1 MPNSAIGNPMKY
13 NPQLWSKDELRNIF
27 VARQHELDDI
37 VQRIR
42 DAGSGQTVQHV
53 LITGARGMGKS
64 TLLNRVAL
72 AVHDDAELSAQWL
85 SLRMPEEQ
93 YTVAQLNEFWL
104 NVLDILAD
112 TLEQNQHPDQADR
125 LDQAVAELKSLA
137 AEAQANA
144 ARDLLLDWCR
154 QNQKRLLLLVDGTDM
169 LFNSLN
175 SSTKTS
181 SDDSQLWSL
190 RKTLM
195 QHPELFWV
203 GASYQ
208 ALEVHQQYSEAFH
221 DFFEVIELRPLSLQ
235 DMRNAL
241 MALAETFG
249 TARQAP
255 GPEASRAMQHT
266 LDAQPER
273 LQSLRQISGGNPRT
287 TVILF
292 ELFAQDSHADIYS
305 DLKVLLDNLTP
316 HYKARM
322 ENHLA
327 EQPRKIMAH
336 IMEHWRPIGLGELAE
351 ISGIASTTLSGQLK
365 RLEQDGYI
373 EKTKLPGTRSSGYQ
387 ASERLF
393 NIWHLMRNAP
403 RRVRQKLSW
412 LIEFMRLWYSN
423 QELSGLAGQRLH
435 AHRNGEL
442 QRDSD
447 LEVSLAYAAA
457 LPEDSRERY
466 QLEHSVFLTARQLAA
481 CQQQAINQ
489 IIPGLLELD
498 GCDSHYKTAEDYE
511 QNFQSLDA
519 LLDTCPHPR
528 TKQEQEQWRR
538 LVKQS
543 VYLNLTEK
551 QRIAEDSATL
561 SQFKYDEL
569 LKVFKNEEDKCRNI
583 WGQEATRL
591 MLDAIAKGL
600 FFPDCPDA
608 ELTYRQVLHL
618 FEHQPKL
625 IEWSTWLLYRKKNG
639 NSLLEKLYR
648 LWIETDSS
656 NARPWDNLG
665 NLLKNHL
672 NRYDEAEQAY
682 RKAIELDANFAR
694 PWNGLGNLLQAPL
707 NRYDEAEQAY
717 RKAIELDANYAP
729 PWNGLGSLLQNHLN
743 RYDEAEQAYRKAI
756 ELDANY
762 APPWNGLGNLLKN
775 HLNRYDEAEQAYRK
789 AIELDA
795 NFAYPWNG
803 LGSLLQNHLNR
814 YDEAEQ
820 AYRKAIEL
828 DANYAPPWNGL
839 GNLLQDHLQR
849 YQDAEQAY
857 QQAEKLDSNDPYPYA
872 NHARLAVKQ
881 QSAETACTLYRKA
894 AQLAQLQADQTGGT
908 AYLELL
914 LQAQLYLGNRDAAS
928 QALERLAHEAAHGD
942 QVALFCLHEQTR
954 ELSALGLG
962 LTLSDLIDQSR
973 HAEFLQPLSLA
984 LRAAEQQP
992 DALEGAAQEVKNMAL
1007 EVLADITAF
1016 RNALGEI
1023 RGS

>member
-1 MPNSAIGNPMKY
+1 MLNSAIGNPMKY

-42 DAGSGQTVQHV
+42 DADSGQTVQHV

-85 SLRMPEEQ
+85 PLRMPEEQ
-93 YTVAQLNEFWL
+93 YTVAQLGEFWL

-112 TLEQNQHPDQADR
+112 TLEQNQQHDQADR
-125 LDQAVAELKSLA
+125 LDQAVAALKPLA

-154 QNQKRLLLLVDGTDM
+154 QQQKRLLLLVDGTDM

-175 SSTKTS
+175 SGAKTG

-208 ALEVHQQYSEAFH
+208 ALEANQQYSEAFH

-241 MALAETFG
+241 LALAETFG

-255 GPEASRAMQHT
+255 GPEASQAMQLT

-273 LQSLRQISGGNPRT
+273 LQTLRHISGGNPRT

-292 ELFAQDSHADIYS
+292 ELFAQDGHADIHS

-373 EKTKLPGTRSSGYQ
+373 EKTKLPGTRRSGYQ

-412 LIEFMRLWYSN
+412 LIEFMRLWYSS

-435 AHRNGEL
+435 AHRNGQL

-489 IIPGLLELD
+489 VIPGLLELD
-498 GCDSHYKTAEDYE
+498 GCDSHYQRAEDYE
-511 QNFQSLDA
+511 QRFQALDTLLDA
-519 LLDTCPHPR
+519 CPHSQ
-528 TKQEQEQWRR
+528 TEQEREQWRR

-543 VYLNLTEK
+543 ANLNLAEK
-551 QRIAEDSATL
+551 QKVAEDSATL
-561 SQFKYDEL
+561 SHLQYDKL
-569 LKVFKNEEDKCRNI
+569 LKVFKDEENHWQNI
-583 WGQEATRL
+583 CGQEAAGL
-591 MLDAIAKGL
+591 MFDAIAEGL

-608 ELTYRQVLHL
+608 ELAYRQVLHL
-618 FEHQPKL
+618 FEHQPML
-625 IEWSTWLLYRKKNG
+625 IEWSTWLLYQKNPG
-639 NSLLEKLYR
+639 NPWLEKLYR
-648 LWIETDSS
+648 LWVESDSS
-656 NARPWDNLG
+656 NAKPWNNLG
-665 NLLKNHL
+665 NLLQDQLNRCDEAEQAYRKAIELDADYAQPWNGLGILLQDHL
-672 NRYDEAEQAY
+672 KRYDEAEQAYRKAIKLDADFAYPWNNLGNLLQDHLKRYDEAEQAY
-682 RKAIELDANFAR
+682 RKAIELDADFAS
-694 PWNGLGNLLQAPL
+694 PWNGLGNLLQYHL
-707 NRYDEAEQAY
+707 KRYDEAEQAY
-717 RKAIELDANYAP
+717 RKAIELDA
-729 PWNGLGSLLQNHLN
+729 
-743 RYDEAEQAYRKAI
+743 D
-756 ELDANY
+756 
-762 APPWNGLGNLLKN
+762 
-775 HLNRYDEAEQAYRK
+775 
-789 AIELDA
+789 
-795 NFAYPWNG
+795 FA
-803 LGSLLQNHLNR
+803 Q
-814 YDEAEQ
+814 
-820 AYRKAIEL
+820 
-828 DANYAPPWNGL
+828 PWNGL
-839 GNLLQDHLQR
+839 GNLLQDHLKRYDEAEQAHRKAIELDANYAYPWNGLGNLLQDRLQR
-849 YQDAEQAY
+849 YQDAGQAY
-857 QQAEKLDSNDPYPYA
+857 QQAEQLDPNDPYPYA

-894 AQLAQLQADQTGGT
+894 AQLAQLQADQTGGID
-908 AYLELL
+908 YQELL
-914 LQAQLYLGNRDAAS
+914 LQAQLYLGNRDAANL
-928 QALERLAHEAAHGD
+928 ALEKLAHEAMQGD
-942 QVALFCLHEQTR
+942 QAALFRLHEQTR

-962 LTLSDLIDQSR
+962 LALSDLMNQSR

-992 DALEGAAQEVKNMAL
+992 EALVGAAQEVKNMAL

-1016 RNALGEI
+1016 RN
-1023 RGS
+1023 R

>member
-37 VQRIR
+37 MQRIR

-125 LDQAVAELKSLA
+125 LDQAVAELKPLA
-137 AEAQANA
+137 SEAQANA

-154 QNQKRLLLLVDGTDM
+154 QHQKRLLLLVDGTDM

-175 SSTKTS
+175 SGTKTG

-208 ALEVHQQYSEAFH
+208 ALEANQQYSEAFH

-249 TARQAP
+249 TVRQAP
-255 GPEASRAMQHT
+255 GPEASLAMQHT

-273 LQSLRQISGGNPRT
+273 LQTLRHISGGNPRT

-292 ELFAQDSHADIYS
+292 ELFAQDSHADIHS

-336 IMEHWRPIGLGELAE
+336 IMEHWQPIGLGELAE

-373 EKTKLPGTRSSGYQ
+373 EKTKLPGTRRSGYQ

-412 LIEFMRLWYSN
+412 LIEFMRLWYSS
-423 QELSGLAGQRLH
+423 QELSSLAGQRLH
-435 AHRNGEL
+435 AHRNGQL

-466 QLEHSVFLTARQLAA
+466 QLEHSVFLAARQLAA
-481 CQQQAINQ
+481 CQHQAINQ

-511 QNFQSLDA
+511 QRFQTLDVLLDA
-519 LLDTCPHPR
+519 CPHPQ
-528 TKQEQEQWRR
+528 TKQAREQWGR
-538 LVKQS
+538 LVKRS
-543 VYLNLTEK
+543 AYLNLTEK
-551 QRIAEDSATL
+551 QRIAEDSVTL
-561 SQFKYDEL
+561 SRLQYDKL
-569 LKVFKNEEDKCRNI
+569 LKVFKDEEDLWQKI
-583 WGQEATRL
+583 WGQKATQL
-591 MLDAIAKGL
+591 MLVTIAEGL

-625 IEWSTWLLYRKKNG
+625 IEWSTWLLHRKKSDNPW
-639 NSLLEKLYR
+639 LEKLYR
-648 LWIETDSS
+648 LWIESDSS
-656 NARPWDNLG
+656 NARPWYNLG
-665 NLLKNHL
+665 NLLQDHL
-672 NRYDEAEQAY
+672 KRYDEAEQAY
-682 RKAIELDANFAR
+682 RKAIELDANDAN
-694 PWNGLGNLLQAPL
+694 PWFNLGTLLQAHL
-707 NRYDEAEQAY
+707 KRYDEAEQAY
-717 RKAIELDANYAP
+717 RKAIELDANDADSWY
-729 PWNGLGSLLQNHLN
+729 NLGNLLQAHLK

-756 ELDANY
+756 ELDANDANSWY
-762 APPWNGLGNLLKN
+762 NLGNLLQA
-775 HLNRYDEAEQAYRK
+775 HLKRYDEAEQAYRKVIELNANDADSWNNLGNLLQDHLKRYDEAEQAYRK

-795 NFAYPWNG
+795 N
-803 LGSLLQNHLNR
+803 
-814 YDEAEQ
+814 
-820 AYRKAIEL
+820 
-828 DANYAPPWNGL
+828 DANPWFNL
-839 GNLLQDHLQR
+839 GNLLQDRLQR
-849 YQDAEQAY
+849 YQDAGLAY
-857 QQAEKLDSNDPYPYA
+857 QQAEKLDPNDPYPYA

-881 QSAETACTLYRKA
+881 QSAETASTLYRKA

-908 AYLELL
+908 AYPELL
-914 LQAQLYLGNRDAAS
+914 LQAQLYLGNRDAAN
-928 QALERLAHEAAHGD
+928 LAMEELTQEAMQGD
-942 QVALFCLHEQTR
+942 QTALFRLHEQTR
-954 ELSALGLG
+954 ELSVLGLG
-962 LTLSDLIDQSR
+962 LTLSDLMEQSR
-973 HAEFLQPLSLA
+973 YAEFLQPLSLA

-992 DALEGAAQEVKNMAL
+992 DALDGAAQEVKNMAL

-1016 RNALGEI
+1016 RNALNEI
-1023 RGS
+1023 RSS